1 MEIKK
6 DITHAINAPSTVVLV
21 LSSLR
26 SLAVFKQFE
35 GAREAS
41 LSRDKERQSREEP
54 GRETASPLVFAASPL
69 CVFAFK
75 LLKPP
80 SYAG

>member
-1 MEIKK
+1 MKNWYPVSLLTAAPRG
-6 DITHAINAPSTVVLV
+6 DGLGGFYLRAIG
-21 LSSLR
+21 
-26 SLAVFKQFE
+26 K
-35 GAREAS
+35 REAAIRS
-41 LSRDKERQSREEP
+41 AKAARNLGGRQLA
-54 GRETASPLVFAASPL
+54 ASPLVFAASPL